1 MTTEIKDAEKL
12 IAHPLEETFDI
23 EENTTVVPY
32 KEVKTDLVIHEPYDN
47 KDQELDEQ
55 FQEVYDAAYE
65 AFENSREDVEM
76 IDPKYKAR
84 NSEVAVQYLNTALQA
99 AREKSVLKQHS
110 DKIVISATKGPSIDG
125 DNITVDRNELLRA
138 LQNRT
143 PKEDITDADFEDV
156 TPEEE

>member
-32 KEVKTDLVIHEPYDN
+32 KEVTTDLVEHEPYDN
-47 KDQELDEQ
+47 KDKELDEQ
-55 FQEVYDAAYE
+55 FQEVYDLARE
-65 AFENSREDVEM
+65 SFENTREDVEM
-76 IDPKYKAR
+76 VDPKYKAR
-84 NSEVAVQYLNTALQA
+84 NSEVAVQYLNTALNA

-110 DKIVISATKGPSIDG
+110 DKIVISIAKGPSVDG
-125 DNITVDRNELLRA
+125 DKVTVDRNELLRA
-138 LQNRT
+138 LQSRT